1 MRNLTAFTYYF
12 GALATSIALMNRSI
26 DYTMTFGG
34 ISLIGFLLFTI
45 TKE

>member
-1 MRNLTAFTYYF
+1 MNNLSAFVYYF

-34 ISLIGFLLFTI
+34 ISLIGFLIFTI